1 MTKENKLH
9 IGDAWF
15 NPSNPEKLAQFYG
28 EKVQFKLGDSSDTA
42 QLVSL
47 YAEFTGE
54 GLNNL
59 LKTSEN
65 IRAEEIIFF

>member
-1 MTKENKLH
+1 
-9 IGDAWF
+9 
-15 NPSNPEKLAQFYG
+15 
-28 EKVQFKLGDSSDTA
+28 
-42 QLVSL
+42 VSL

-65 IRAEEIIFF
+65 IIKWNRDREEKRELLEQKRLELEKIFESNKVESLRDLDFNFKQNEGPKL